1 MKLWKQITAI
11 ILGVGA
17 LLAAL
22 SPLLAATLAGNSG
35 FNNPFNA
42 IPDRIFRGD
51 NEQIADGWNYF
62 YIEANTD
69 PGTGNASKL
78 RWMSSAQFAT
88 TFGGI
93 DYKLEGDQ
101 AQSMWS
107 SYKFEGGVYQQI
119 NGVTPGK
126 AYGFDIAIVTYWRGP
141 GYADSDGKMV
151 RQVGL
156 DPFGGTDPTSSNIIW
171 SETNDDDKAWV
182 YMDVAATA
190 QANTITV
197 FAKVQAP
204 ENDSV
209 NHTDLDMVYFDAAH
223 IDLAPT
229 TAIGVS
235 NNDTTISANWV
246 GVAASGWSI
255 KGFDAQYKSQS
266 DSDWT
271 TLQTKGQNTQVSFV
285 GQAGET
291 YTLRA
296 RAWQRMAE
304 SYNSDID
311 MPSVWQEKTITL
323 GNAVK
328 GQIFNHLGY
337 PLDGV
342 TVSVQ
347 GTATSTV
354 SSAGSYIL
362 PTGAGTFTV
371 VADDFNGLVAPPTTT
386 VSVPLNG
393 LTLLDITLRPGGTDQ
408 VLDNNDFE
416 SDLSGWS
423 VSDGAAAA
431 VSMAEAHSGQ
441 GSLLISDTVEISQ
454 TQVISSLRNPR
465 LSFWHKNEAP
475 FSVELLAEGLT
486 MTATR
491 SITSSSEWTF
501 ATMQLADNGVYSGTV
516 GLKFSYGGGPGTTIF
531 IDEVSLSDGPYQ
543 IFAPFVLKN

>member
-1 MKLWKQITAI
+1 
-11 ILGVGA
+11 
-17 LLAAL
+17 
-22 SPLLAATLAGNSG
+22 
-35 FNNPFNA
+35 
-42 IPDRIFRGD
+42 
-51 NEQIADGWNYF
+51 
-62 YIEANTD
+62 
-69 PGTGNASKL
+69 
-78 RWMSSAQFAT
+78 
-88 TFGGI
+88 
-93 DYKLEGDQ
+93 
-101 AQSMWS
+101 
-107 SYKFEGGVYQQI
+107 
-119 NGVTPGK
+119 
-126 AYGFDIAIVTYWRGP
+126 
-141 GYADSDGKMV
+141 
-151 RQVGL
+151 
-156 DPFGGTDPTSSNIIW
+156 
-171 SETNDDDKAWV
+171 
-182 YMDVAATA
+182 
-190 QANTITV
+190 
-197 FAKVQAP
+197 
-204 ENDSV
+204 
-209 NHTDLDMVYFDAAH
+209 MVYFDAAH
-223 IDLAPT
+223 VDLAPT

-271 TLQTKGQNTQVSFV
+271 TLQTKGQNTQASFV

-304 SYNSDID
+304 PYNSDID
-311 MPSVWQEKTITL
+311 MPGVWQEKTITL

-362 PTGAGTFTV
+362 PTGAGTFTI
-371 VADDFNGLVAPPTTT
+371 VADDFNSLVAPPATT

-393 LTLLDITLRPGGTDQ
+393 LASLDISLRPGGADQ

>member
-1 MKLWKQITAI
+1 
-11 ILGVGA
+11 
-17 LLAAL
+17 
-22 SPLLAATLAGNSG
+22 
-35 FNNPFNA
+35 
-42 IPDRIFRGD
+42 
-51 NEQIADGWNYF
+51 
-62 YIEANTD
+62 
-69 PGTGNASKL
+69 
-78 RWMSSAQFAT
+78 
-88 TFGGI
+88 
-93 DYKLEGDQ
+93 
-101 AQSMWS
+101 
-107 SYKFEGGVYQQI
+107 
-119 NGVTPGK
+119 
-126 AYGFDIAIVTYWRGP
+126 
-141 GYADSDGKMV
+141 
-151 RQVGL
+151 
-156 DPFGGTDPTSSNIIW
+156 
-171 SETNDDDKAWV
+171 
-182 YMDVAATA
+182 
-190 QANTITV
+190 
-197 FAKVQAP
+197 
-204 ENDSV
+204 
-209 NHTDLDMVYFDAAH
+209 
-223 IDLAPT
+223 
-229 TAIGVS
+229 
-235 NNDTTISANWV
+235 
-246 GVAASGWSI
+246 
-255 KGFDAQYKSQS
+255 
-266 DSDWT
+266 
-271 TLQTKGQNTQVSFV
+271 
-285 GQAGET
+285 
-291 YTLRA
+291 
-296 RAWQRMAE
+296 
-304 SYNSDID
+304 
-311 MPSVWQEKTITL
+311 VWQEKTITL